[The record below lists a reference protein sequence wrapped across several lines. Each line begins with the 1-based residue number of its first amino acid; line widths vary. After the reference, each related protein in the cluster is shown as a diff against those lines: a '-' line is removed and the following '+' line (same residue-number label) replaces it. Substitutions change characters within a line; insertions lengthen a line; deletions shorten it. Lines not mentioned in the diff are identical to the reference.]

1 MSIQGCG
8 SGVDAGIGEAVSVN
22 TRVWIRGGCRNREA
36 VSVNT
41 RVWIRGRCR
50 NMGSSECQYKGV
62 DQGWMQE

>member
-22 TRVWIRGGCRNREA
+22 TRMWIRGGCRNRE
-36 VSVNT
+36 
-41 RVWIRGRCR
+41 
-50 NMGSSECQYKGV
+50 SSECQYKGV